1 MGLGALQRTILERQ
15 RLTTAR
21 TVPEPPVPRPQSRVR
36 STWLA
41 ASRASHEVVFCSI
54 KQNSTNMK
62 TAAGSELKTV
72 GSREPPPHLC
82 MVSFE
87 GLLSWLVCGHVR
99 AQALAKARSISS
111 DLTCCHPAL
120 VSSRVSAVS
129 SHVTSVC
136 PSLSHYF
143 SLLHYSHSTP
153 GSGLSPCTSPDPR
166 DCPRTHAT
174 PSRVP
179 VVRALR
185 CASLPETATRGGT
198 NTLMLRILTPCTA
211 TPALS
216 STLAQWQSSAALGV
230 GRLGEGRPVA
240 HLRCPA
246 RACLFA
252 GVRLPAAVGLLRG
265 TGFRI
270 MHPHFPPCE

>member
-1 MGLGALQRTILERQ
+1 VACLWSC
-15 RLTTAR
+15 AR
-21 TVPEPPVPRPQSRVR
+21 TSSGESAFDILRP
-36 STWLA
+36 
-41 ASRASHEVVFCSI
+41 H
-54 KQNSTNMK
+54 
-62 TAAGSELKTV
+62 
-72 GSREPPPHLC
+72 
-82 MVSFE
+82 
-87 GLLSWLVCGHVR
+87 
-99 AQALAKARSISS
+99 
-111 DLTCCHPAL
+111 CCHPAL
-120 VSSRVSAVS
+120 SRVSAVS

-136 PSLSHYF
+136 PSLSLLLTT
-143 SLLHYSHSTP
+143 SLLTLHSGVRPVSLYVSGPARLPTHTCYPVPGP
-153 GSGLSPCTSPDPR
+153 GSTRL
-166 DCPRTHAT
+166 
-174 PSRVP
+174 
-179 VVRALR
+179 ALR
-185 CASLPETATRGGT
+185 APPETATRGGT

>member
-1 MGLGALQRTILERQ
+1 
-15 RLTTAR
+15 
-21 TVPEPPVPRPQSRVR
+21 
-36 STWLA
+36 
-41 ASRASHEVVFCSI
+41 
-54 KQNSTNMK
+54 
-62 TAAGSELKTV
+62 
-72 GSREPPPHLC
+72 

-111 DLTCCHPAL
+111 DLTAVIRRL
-120 VSSRVSAVS
+120 SRVGSAVS

-136 PSLSHYF
+136 PSLSLLLTT
-143 SLLHYSHSTP
+143 SLLTLHSGVRPVSLYVSGPARLPTHTCYPVPGP
-153 GSGLSPCTSPDPR
+153 GSTRL
-166 DCPRTHAT
+166 AW
-174 PSRVP
+174 
-179 VVRALR
+179 RAP
-185 CASLPETATRGGT
+185 PETATRGGT

>member
-1 MGLGALQRTILERQ
+1 MCAHKLWRK
-15 RLTTAR
+15 
-21 TVPEPPVPRPQSRVR
+21 RVR
-36 STWLA
+36 YP
-41 ASRASHEVVFCSI
+41 
-54 KQNSTNMK
+54 Q
-62 TAAGSELKTV
+62 G
-72 GSREPPPHLC
+72 PHL
-82 MVSFE
+82 
-87 GLLSWLVCGHVR
+87 LSSHIRLS
-99 AQALAKARSISS
+99 LE
-111 DLTCCHPAL
+111 
-120 VSSRVSAVS
+120 SAVS
-129 SHVTSVC
+129 RRLTSP
-136 PSLSHYF
+136 PSVRLSHYF

-230 GRLGEGRPVA
+230 GRLGKGRPVA

>member
-1 MGLGALQRTILERQ
+1 MACLWSCARTSSGESAFDILRPLSLLSSGSLSSLCSLVS
-15 RLTTAR
+15 RHLRLSVSRSLSLLLTTSLLTLHSGVRPVSLYVSGPAR
-21 TVPEPPVPRPQSRVR
+21 LPTHTCYPVP
-36 STWLA
+36 
-41 ASRASHEVVFCSI
+41 
-54 KQNSTNMK
+54 
-62 TAAGSELKTV
+62 G
-72 GSREPPPHLC
+72 
-82 MVSFE
+82 
-87 GLLSWLVCGHVR
+87 
-99 AQALAKARSISS
+99 
-111 DLTCCHPAL
+111 
-120 VSSRVSAVS
+120 
-129 SHVTSVC
+129 
-136 PSLSHYF
+136 
-143 SLLHYSHSTP
+143 P
-153 GSGLSPCTSPDPR
+153 GSTRL
-166 DCPRTHAT
+166 
-174 PSRVP
+174 
-179 VVRALR
+179 ALR
-185 CASLPETATRGGT
+185 APPETATRGGT